1 MSHKNR
7 KAKLIARGCREIAKR
22 IQTRG
27 FIHSLGRN
35 SSIDDKGKCRCAF
48 GHAVDLAI
56 PGFVKGIRKFW
67 VKSGGFVTPKYL
79 LNEDLFRDA
88 ARTEPTKELCELLF
102 DLSVYNDT
110 LSGKNRRTRV
120 GDTLNRIAATIE
132 RDYR

>member
-1 MSHKNR
+1 
-7 KAKLIARGCREIAKR
+7 
-22 IQTRG
+22 
-27 FIHSLGRN
+27 
-35 SSIDDKGKCRCAF
+35 
-48 GHAVDLAI
+48 
-56 PGFVKGIRKFW
+56 
-67 VKSGGFVTPKYL
+67 VTPKYL

-110 LSGKNRRTRV
+110 LSGKNRRNRV